1 MLEKRKQF
9 IINTIYW
16 AIILVIVYLVF
27 KYLVNLVMPFVIALL
42 VAWILRPLARF
53 FKKKLKKRQQLAILL
68 SIAAVILFYLIIGSL
83 VLIVLAKFIGS
94 IADYVATL
102 PAVYTKTI
110 EPGLRNFS
118 VNAVEFASH
127 FDPSVVEL
135 VNKLLPEIIS
145 SVGKAVT
152 NFSLTVVT
160 AVSGYVTKLPSF
172 LLSAVI
178 CIIATVFMEASF
190 DSIKSFLKANV
201 PKKVTEIAGYVK
213 KSFVNVIVNYG
224 KSYLL
229 IMLITFAEIAVGLL
243 IIGVGRPILV
253 ALLIAIFD
261 LFPIVGAGLILLP
274 WSIISFIQGK
284 ILTGIGLAILY
295 VVVIVARQIIEPKI
309 IGRQVGLPPLVTI
322 ICMFVG
328 TSLFGAPGLL
338 GLPITAAII
347 ANMNNDPDVPITFFK
362 KAVREEEEPKPEE
375 NMVEIVVKKT

>member
-190 DSIKSFLKANV
+190 DATKSFLKANV

-243 IIGVGRPILV
+243 IIGVGRPLLV

-375 NMVEIVVKKT
+375 NTVEIVVKKT